1 MDTFYKAQLPRGV
14 AALVDRI
21 ERFAKREIAVE
32 VDDRP
37 RSPTSPNPDSLA
49 ARVTPTS
56 ATILLRSKD
65 VFPPHDVL
73 HELLH
78 IERLWVEE
86 IPQLVPR
93 HDPKG
98 TRSKIATDIEN
109 ALEHLIIVPREANYG
124 FDPYPYWNETSRRNW
139 ASYPWPA
146 LTDPWMR
153 RKACLLGWLT
163 ASFLV
168 NDEEV
173 RSHVEECLRKEEED
187 GPVQL
192 DEAKRFSA
200 RIREKLM
207 SKPQAQST
215 VLRFLEIPTTDFMTV
230 RFKVNHGTIE
240 ELRLPSQ

>member
-1 MDTFYKAQLPRGV
+1 MDNFYKAQLPRDV
-14 AALVDRI
+14 TTLVDRI
-21 ERFAKREIAVE
+21 ESFAEREISVAV
-32 VDDRP
+32 DNRP
-37 RSPTSPNPDSLA
+37 RSPTSANPDSLA
-49 ARVTPTS
+49 AHVTPTS

-78 IERLWVEE
+78 IERMWVEG
-86 IPQLVPR
+86 IPQLMPR

-98 TRSKIATDIEN
+98 TRSKIAQDVEN
-109 ALEHLIIVPREANYG
+109 ALEHLVIVPREANYG

-146 LTDPWMR
+146 LTDPWVR

-163 ASFLV
+163 VSCLV
-168 NDEEV
+168 NDERV
-173 RSHVEECLRKEEED
+173 RSHVEECLRQEEKD

-200 RIREKLM
+200 RISEKLE
-207 SKPQAQST
+207 SKPHAQSA
-215 VLRFLEIPTTDFMTV
+215 VLRFLEIPTADFMSV
-230 RFKVNHGTIE
+230 RIKVKDGTAE
-240 ELRLPSQ
+240 EIRLPPH